1 MKHEEISLRTK
12 TALAASLKKYMAKK
26 PLKKITVSEIITDCD
41 VNRKT
46 FYYHFDDIYALLKW
60 MLEQE
65 AIEVVKNYDSYTDHE
80 QILNFAMDYVD
91 ANAHILN
98 CAYDSIGR
106 EEMKKFF
113 CQDFLEIIR
122 DLIDRIEA
130 EEKLSVS
137 DDFKDFITQL
147 YTEALASMIVDWFK
161 KRNVRTREETINYI
175 MLIVRY
181 SLPEV
186 LRNAPQK

>member
-1 MKHEEISLRTK
+1 MLRTG
-12 TALAASLKKYMAKK
+12 SQDWR
-26 PLKKITVSEIITDCD
+26 P
-41 VNRKT
+41 
-46 FYYHFDDIYALLKW
+46 
-60 MLEQE
+60 
-65 AIEVVKNYDSYTDHE
+65 
-80 QILNFAMDYVD
+80 

-113 CQDFLEIIR
+113 CQDFLEIVR

-130 EEKLSVS
+130 EERVSVS
-137 DDFKDFITQL
+137 EDFKGFLTQL

-161 KRNVRTREETINYI
+161 KRNVRTREDTINYI